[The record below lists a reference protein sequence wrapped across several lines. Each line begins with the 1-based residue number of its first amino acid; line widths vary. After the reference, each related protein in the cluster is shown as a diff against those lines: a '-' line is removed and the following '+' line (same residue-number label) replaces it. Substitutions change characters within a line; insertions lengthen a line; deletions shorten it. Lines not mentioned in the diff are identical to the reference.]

1 MLRRKIEAISFMV
14 VTFALLLS
22 SSSAAKAEGRD
33 GTYRGMIVCE
43 KLKNSQFM
51 LRAPLDVLVS
61 GKTVI
66 AARPVFN
73 LKGTL
78 VVSTEIATGSV
89 ADDGAIKFSSNW
101 HGGASSFEGNYNGA
115 ITDKTGTLTGTQNWT
130 TATGKET
137 RNCTAALVLAGS

>member
-1 MLRRKIEAISFMV
+1 
-14 VTFALLLS
+14 
-22 SSSAAKAEGRD
+22 
-33 GTYRGMIVCE
+33 
-43 KLKNSQFM
+43 M
-51 LRAPLDVLVS
+51 LRAPLDVLIS